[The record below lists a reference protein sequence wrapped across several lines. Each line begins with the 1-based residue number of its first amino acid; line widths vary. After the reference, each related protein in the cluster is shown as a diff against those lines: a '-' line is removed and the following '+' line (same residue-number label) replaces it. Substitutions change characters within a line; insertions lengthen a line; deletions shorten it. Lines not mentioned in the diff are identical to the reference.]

1 MAFLKNIFSFIFSLY
16 FPTKLINY
24 NSLFPI
30 IQFNEIDNR
39 DKASEFSS
47 YIVYIS
53 RSIFP
58 NNEEQVYFVDFIGCK
73 IYDENKSRTDKII
86 IDRIISRKN
95 KNNNSLTLS
104 TLNEI
109 LKDVEDDDFRRME
122 FRNTGQSE
130 GDLKTK
136 IESLFNEAKL
146 KWKGILLERKF
157 SGKKLSKGM
166 YLLRTSLPGIN

>member
-1 MAFLKNIFSFIFSLY
+1 MEDEVLANAGVDVFEEVFKLIF
-16 FPTKLINY
+16 TKL
-24 NSLFPI
+24 
-30 IQFNEIDNR
+30 
-39 DKASEFSS
+39 
-47 YIVYIS
+47 
-53 RSIFP
+53 
-58 NNEEQVYFVDFIGCK
+58 
-73 IYDENKSRTDKII
+73 YDENKSRTDKII

-136 IESLFNEAKL
+136 IVSLFNEGKL
-146 KWKGILLERKF
+146 KWISVDLGDYDSIVFIIESDNHPSFIEPYQGAATGVGGIMRDVFTMGARPIANLNSIHF
-157 SGKKLSKGM
+157 GS
-166 YLLRTSLPGIN
+166 PQH